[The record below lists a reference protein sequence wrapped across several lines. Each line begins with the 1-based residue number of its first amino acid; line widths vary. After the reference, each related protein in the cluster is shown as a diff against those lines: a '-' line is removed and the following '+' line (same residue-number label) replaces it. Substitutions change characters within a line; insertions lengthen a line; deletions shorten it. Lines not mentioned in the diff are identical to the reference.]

1 MDKKF
6 TYKNQTIDKKQLR
19 KIILWAFTN
28 YGITTVSNLVDTL
41 KIFRVLLC
49 YTSRFIFKS
58 RRFKNSTRKIPN
70 FKESILLYK
79 YF

>member
-6 TYKNQTIDKKQLR
+6 TYKNETIDKKQLR

-41 KIFRVLLC
+41 KTLGFYYATQAGLSL
-49 YTSRFIFKS
+49 SLEDL
-58 RRFKNSTRKIPN
+58 KIPPE
-70 FKESILLYK
+70 K
-79 YF
+79 

>member
-41 KIFRVLLC
+41 KTLGFLLC
-49 YTSRFIFKS
+49 YSSRFIVKL
-58 RRFKNSTRKIPN
+58 RRFKNSTRKSSNI
-70 FKESILLYK
+70 KKSL
-79 YF
+79 